1 MNKRIRYSK
10 VKTGVL
16 LSRRNFVTAGGHTV
30 VVVLDL
36 NAKRY
41 QILDATSNAEIASGG
56 NTKNVSVLKIQ
67 AKKGLMGLGVNFAEE
82 TRNRGN
88 TELGQALIA
97 GLDGR

>member
-16 LSRRNFVTAGGHTV
+16 LSRRNFTTAAGQTV

-41 QILDATSNAEIASGG
+41 QILDAASNAEVTSGG

-67 AKKGLMGLGVNFAEE
+67 AKKGLQGLGVTFAEE
-82 TRNRGN
+82 VRNRGTVQPN
-88 TELGQALIA
+88 EVGA
-97 GLDGR
+97 

>member
-16 LSRRNFVTAGGHTV
+16 LSRRNFVTGTGQTV
-30 VVVLDL
+30 VVILDL

-41 QILDATSNAEIASGG
+41 QIVDATSNVEVTSGG

-67 AKKGLMGLGVNFAEE
+67 AKRGLVGLGVSFAEE
-82 TRNRGN
+82 TRNRGSD
-88 TELGQALIA
+88 ESMSAAGGQ
-97 GLDGR
+97 